1 MIISAFDVTSGE
13 LRNAVSVSAAPCS
26 VTELGARLSSSSP
39 VMVVRGD
46 PLGPTNWLSL
56 S

>member
-1 MIISAFDVTSGE
+1 MVTSAVDVKSGE
-13 LRNAVSVSAAPCS
+13 VRNAVSVSAAPRS
-26 VTELGARLSSSSP
+26 IIELDARLSSSYP